1 MNVKWVKDW
10 KELEPSLFTKTSHV
24 VKDVV
29 KDTGSKVLAFSPL
42 IFLAWDYYNSGSFV
56 HSVITCVR
64 DFMWPAAVVVAKS
77 LNASPY

>member
-1 MNVKWVKDW
+1 MVKEDGKKAATSAKKVV
-10 KELEPSLFTKTSHV
+10 TKAGPV
-24 VKDVV
+24 VEKI
-29 KDTGSKVLAFSPL
+29 LAFSPL

-64 DFMWPAAVVVAKS
+64 DFMWPGMVVVAKS

>member
-1 MNVKWVKDW
+1 MGKKD
-10 KELEPSLFTKTSHV
+10 
-24 VKDVV
+24 
-29 KDTGSKVLAFSPL
+29 LAAFFPL
-42 IFLAWDYYNSGSFV
+42 IFLAWDYYNSGSLV

>member
-1 MNVKWVKDW
+1 MVKEESGKMAETAKKV
-10 KELEPSLFTKTSHV
+10 
-24 VKDVV
+24 
-29 KDTGSKVLAFSPL
+29 GSKVGPAAETLLAFSPL
-42 IFLAWDYYNSGSFV
+42 IFLAWDYYNSGSLV

>member
-1 MNVKWVKDW
+1 MT
-10 KELEPSLFTKTSHV
+10 KEVSEKG
-24 VKDVV
+24 KDV
-29 KDTGSKVLAFSPL
+29 GSTLGKGAGKILAFSPL
-42 IFLAWDYYNSGSFV
+42 IFLAWDYYNSGSLV

>member
-1 MNVKWVKDW
+1 M
-10 KELEPSLFTKTSHV
+10 LFGEKSGYIKKYAGKT
-24 VKDVV
+24 
-29 KDTGSKVLAFSPL
+29 LAYFPL
-42 IFLAWDYYNSGSFV
+42 IFLAWDYYNSGSLV

>member
-1 MNVKWVKDW
+1 M
-10 KELEPSLFTKTSHV
+10 
-24 VKDVV
+24 
-29 KDTGSKVLAFSPL
+29 TGKVLAASPML
-42 IFLAWDYYNSGSFV
+42 FFAWDYYNSGSLV